1 VHHGPTA
8 WVEYD
13 REAFADRFGPRLAA
27 DVVANGYEGV
37 LTREELAEVYAPLA
51 SWVAERAS
59 AARRPCVLS
68 LVGSVAVGKSASAR
82 GLAHCLEA
90 VEARAVSV
98 VSTDGFLFPNAELGR
113 RGLFAQKGFPQSFD
127 VDALR
132 SFVSAVRAG
141 EPEVRAPRY
150 SHVTYDVVADDP
162 QVVHEPEVLV
172 LEGLPIL
179 DDLAAVVDL
188 VVYVDA
194 PEPTIFGW
202 YLDRFRELLR
212 VAAEDPD
219 AYLASLRGM
228 PDDDALAMAKS
239 VWDQI
244 NAVNL
249 HRYILPVR
257 DEAHVVLEKGDDHAV
272 RRIRVRTG

>member
-1 VHHGPTA
+1 VT
-8 WVEYD
+8 
-13 REAFADRFGPRLAA
+13 
-27 DVVANGYEGV
+27 GYEGV
-37 LTREELAEVYAPLA
+37 LTATELAEVYAPLA
-51 SWVAERAS
+51 GWVAGR
-59 AARRPCVLS
+59 AARTECPLVVS

-98 VSTDGFLFPNAELGR
+98 VSTDGFLFPNAELAR
-113 RGLFAQKGFPQSFD
+113 RGLFSEKGFPQSFD
-127 VDALR
+127 VASLR
-132 SFVSAVRAG
+132 AFVAAVRAG

-150 SHVTYDVVADDP
+150 SHVTYDILPDEP
-162 QVVHEPEVLV
+162 QIVHAPEVLV

-179 DDLAAVVDL
+179 DDLAAVVDV

-194 PEPTIFGW
+194 EEPTIVGW

-212 VAAEDPD
+212 VANQDPD
-219 AYLASLRGM
+219 AYLASLRGV
-228 PDDDALAMAKS
+228 PEEHALAMARS
-239 VWDQI
+239 VWDHI

-272 RRIRVRTG
+272 RRVRIRAE